1 MPVGILRPD
10 WLVNA
15 TSLGRKVVNGR
26 PCVGWTKQDFIDY
39 WADEETCEP
48 VSWYFHGMQVRTEMA
63 EIWRNMGHFV
73 WYCGTIRHYCCG
85 VGLLSLSFILTY

>member
-63 EIWRNMGHFV
+63 EMESG
-73 WYCGTIRHYCCG
+73 GA
-85 VGLLSLSFILTY
+85 LSVVLWCTV